1 MKRKK
6 IFLSLVILGCAS
18 MQAQERWTLRQCI
31 DHAIEHNIG
40 IRQTANAAKQS
51 AIEVNTAKWARLPSL
66 NANAGQSWNWGR
78 TQTAIKNEDTGN
90 YSTVYVNTSSH
101 GTNFSVNTN
110 IPIFTGLEI
119 PNRYALAKLNLKA
132 AIADLDKAKE
142 DIAIN
147 IASAYLQVLF
157 NEELHQVALGQ
168 ARLSKE
174 QYARIGRLAELGKAS
189 PAELAEAKA
198 RVAQDEMN
206 VVQTDNSYKLA
217 LLDLSQLIELETPE
231 GFRLESPTV
240 NPDLIPLTPPDE
252 IFQTAMASKASIQA
266 AQFRLEGS
274 KHNIR
279 IAQSNYYPQLNL
291 SGSLGTNYY
300 STIDRTFSQQMND
313 NLNKYV
319 GFSLNIP
326 IFNRLATRNRVRT
339 ARLEHENHALQLDN
353 AKKVLYKEIQ
363 QAWYNAVAAESKYAS
378 SHTASIAGEESF
390 KLMSEKY
397 ENGKANAVEYNEAKQ
412 NLMKAQSDELQAKY
426 DYLFRTKILDF
437 YKGKAI
443 E

>member
-6 IFLSLVILGCAS
+6 IFLSFVILSCVA

-31 DHAIEHNIG
+31 DYAIEHNIG

-51 AIEVNTAKWARLPSL
+51 AVEVNTAKWARLPNL

-101 GTNFSVNTN
+101 GTNFSVSTN

-132 AIADLDKAKE
+132 AMADLDKAKE

-157 NEELHQVALGQ
+157 NEELHQIALGQ
-168 ARLSKE
+168 AQLSKE

-206 VVQTDNSYKLA
+206 VVQTDNSSKLA

-252 IFQTAMASKASIQA
+252 IFQTAMANKASIQA

-274 KHNIR
+274 KYSIR
-279 IAQSNYYPQLNL
+279 IAQSNYYPQLSLN
-291 SGSLGTNYY
+291 GSLGTNYY
-300 STIDRTFSQQMND
+300 STIDRTFKQQMND
-313 NLNKYV
+313 NFNKYV
-319 GFSLNIP
+319 GLSLNIP

-339 ARLEHENHALQLDN
+339 ARLEHENYALQLDN

-363 QAWYNAVAAESKYAS
+363 QAWYNATAAESKYGS
-378 SHTASIAGEESF
+378 SHAATIAGEESF

-412 NLMKAQSDELQAKY
+412 NLMKVQSDELQAKY

>member
-1 MKRKK
+1 MNKK
-6 IFLSLVILGCAS
+6 IFLYLAIFGSISV
-18 MQAQERWTLRQCI
+18 QAQERWSLRQCI
-31 DHAIEHNIG
+31 DYAIEHNIS
-40 IRQTANAAKQS
+40 IRQTANAAEQS
-51 AIEVNTAKWARLPSL
+51 AVEVNTAKWARLPNL
-66 NANAGQSWNWGR
+66 NASAGQSWNWGR
-78 TQTAIKNEDTGN
+78 TQTAIKNEDAGD

-101 GTNFSVNTN
+101 GTNMSVNTS

-119 PNRYALAKLNLKA
+119 PHQYALAKLNLKA

-168 ARLSKE
+168 VQLSKE
-174 QYARIGRLAELGKAS
+174 QYVRISRLADLGKAS

-206 VVQTDNSYKLA
+206 VVQTNNNYKLA

-231 GFRLESPTV
+231 GFNLESPAV
-240 NPDLIPLTPPDE
+240 NLDLVPLTPPDE
-252 IFQTAMASKASIQA
+252 IFQTAMVSKASIQA

-279 IAQSNYYPQLNL
+279 IAQSNYYPQLSLN
-291 SGSLGTNYY
+291 GSLGTNYY

-313 NLNKYV
+313 NFNKYV
-319 GFSLNIP
+319 GFNLSVP
-326 IFNRLATRNRVRT
+326 IFNRLSTRNRVRT
-339 ARLEHENHALQLDN
+339 ARLQRENYALQLDN
-353 AKKVLYKEIQ
+353 AKKTLYKEIQ
-363 QAWYNAVAAESKYAS
+363 QAWYNAAAAESKYTS
-378 SHTASIAGEESF
+378 SHTATVASEESF

-412 NLMKAQSDELQAKY
+412 NLMKSQSDELQAKY

-437 YKGKAI
+437 YKGEPI